1 MAVHYGKR
9 TVKVAE
15 PSTLYEAWRLKQEGG
30 AGAVYVAGG
39 TLLRTQWENGAAT
52 APSLIIGLDGVMEYR
67 SIVLNANKG
76 AIVIGA
82 LTSLEEIRRSPVV
95 AAHVPILIKAVS
107 AIAAPSIRRLATLGG
122 NIASLSGD
130 AVTALLVLDAEL
142 TLFRGGPGL
151 EKVLLKDWLEGG
163 ECVRGS
169 GALVLE
175 VVIPIVQD
183 IPAFSAIPAS
193 QGADDIGAGSDSA
206 NGMASAVQDE
216 FRSFGFF
223 EKLGRR
229 EAFTPSVVTVAAM
242 GRLGEKGSFAKVK
255 MTAGGGA
262 ALPHRL
268 YEAERFLNGRRVGPS
283 SLAELHTLIMEGCA
297 SAGDLFASTDYR
309 KEVAAN
315 LLTARL
321 WELLKG

>member
-15 PSTLYEAWRLKQEGG
+15 PSTLHEAWRLKQEGG

-39 TLLRTQWENGAAT
+39 TLLRTQWENGAAS

-67 SIVLNANKG
+67 SIAFDHQKEEL
-76 AIVIGA
+76 VIGA
-82 LTSLEEIRRSPVV
+82 LTSLEEIRRSHVV
-95 AAHVPILIKAVS
+95 AAHVPILIQAVS

-142 TLFRGGPGL
+142 TLYRGGPGL
-151 EKVLLKDWLEGG
+151 ERVTLKDWLEGG
-163 ECVRGS
+163 EYVRGN

-175 VVIPIVQD
+175 VG
-183 IPAFSAIPAS
+183 IPARF
-193 QGADDIGAGSDSA
+193 A
-206 NGMASAVQDE
+206 NGNQAGASMVNGMGSAAQGE

-229 EAFTPSVVTVAAM
+229 EAFTPSIVTVAAM
-242 GRLGEKGSFAKVK
+242 GRLDGNSRFAQVK
-255 MTAGGGA
+255 LTAGGGA

-268 YEAERFLNGRRVGPS
+268 YEAERFLNGRHVGPS

-297 SAGDLFASTDYR
+297 SVGDLFASTDYR

-321 WELLKG
+321 WELLKE